1 MRVEIP
7 NFTLQ
12 LKYIK
17 IVCMKYSKY
26 VKLGVLIVI
35 SLTILFWGLSYLK
48 GNDIFKRNNYY
59 FVVYDRIDGL
69 LESNKVTMNGFQIG
83 QVKNISFAP
92 KTTGK
97 LLVTLMIDASF
108 EIPVNSL
115 AQIIS
120 SDIMGTRSI
129 KMILSDEKTF
139 YQSTDT
145 IQGAIE
151 GDLKEQVSL
160 QVLPIKNKA
169 EQLLSTLD
177 SAITVL
183 TVIFNEDA
191 RENLSESFAHIN
203 KTIENTQKITGD
215 LQQIVSSEKG
225 NIQQIIVNI
234 EEITSFLS
242 KNTKELDKTIKNLSS
257 FSDSLSKI
265 SVSPIITNISLATN
279 QILSLLE
286 KLNSNENTA
295 GLLLND
301 DQLYLEIAALSG
313 NLSFLIKDIQAN
325 PKRYLQFSAVDFG
338 KDYYINTSGDVSS
351 KNIVFKVHLI
361 SSENKIPSNSN
372 LFEGLGE
379 VEEYYANGAYSYLL
393 GATSSYSEI
402 TEIHNLA
409 KKKFPDSAIVAFKNG
424 QLIKLEKALKSL
436 R

>member
-1 MRVEIP
+1 
-7 NFTLQ
+7 
-12 LKYIK
+12 
-17 IVCMKYSKY
+17 MKYSKY
-26 VKLGVLIVI
+26 AKLGFLIVV
-35 SLTILFWGLSYLK
+35 SLVILFWGLSYLK
-48 GNDIFKRNNYY
+48 GNDIFKKNNYY
-59 FVVYDRIDGL
+59 FVVYERIDGL
-69 LESNKVTMNGFQIG
+69 LESNKVTMNGYQIG
-83 QVKNISFAP
+83 QVKNINFAP
-92 KTTGK
+92 NKTGK
-97 LLVTLMIDASF
+97 LIVTLLIDASF

-129 KMILSDEKTF
+129 RMVLSSENT
-139 YQSTDT
+139 YYRSNDT
-145 IQGAIE
+145 IPGAIE
-151 GDLKEQVSL
+151 SDLKEQVSL

-191 RENLSESFAHIN
+191 RKNLSQSFANIN

-225 NIQQIIVNI
+225 SIQQIVLNI
-234 EEITSFLS
+234 EEITNFLS
-242 KNTKELDKTIKNLSS
+242 RNTKELEKTINNLSN
-257 FSDSLSKI
+257 FSDTLSQI
-265 SVSPIITNISLATN
+265 SVTPIITNIAEASN
-279 QILSLLE
+279 QILSTLE
-286 KLNSNENTA
+286 KLNSDKNTA

-301 DQLYLEIAALSG
+301 DQLYVDITALSE

-325 PKRYLQFSAVDFG
+325 PKRYLQFSAVDLG

-361 SSENKIPSNSN
+361 SSETKIPSNSK
-372 LFEGLGE
+372 LFEGIGE

-393 GATSSYSEI
+393 GATSSYGEI
-402 TEIHNLA
+402 IEIHNLA
-409 KKKFPDSAIVAFKNG
+409 KKKFPESEIVAFKNG